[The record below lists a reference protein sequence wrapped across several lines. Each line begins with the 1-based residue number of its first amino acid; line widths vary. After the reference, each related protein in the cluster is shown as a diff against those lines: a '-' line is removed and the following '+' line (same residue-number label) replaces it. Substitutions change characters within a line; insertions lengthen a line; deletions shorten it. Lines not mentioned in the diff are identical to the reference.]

1 MNAPLVGP
9 ESARFSRTY
18 FTTAA
23 VVLGAISSAYAYFH
37 SPFTQLCDCSEDEAC
52 TIADT
57 TFADV
62 VLLNGTTIDSIETS
76 SNEAVKFCKQKIY
89 PFPPF
94 PRKQGSDVWM
104 TESQESLSRIYAWFC
119 LVILILYILGVLRY
133 HIVKFVISC
142 WKGTYKVSSN
152 ERV

>member
-76 SNEAVKFCKQKIY
+76 SNEVVKFCKQKIY

-104 TESQESLSRIYAWFC
+104 TESQESVNIVIGNFVVFLSLAYVVFIVFLFLARI
-119 LVILILYILGVLRY
+119 R
-133 HIVKFVISC
+133 
-142 WKGTYKVSSN
+142 KV
-152 ERV
+152 

>member
-1 MNAPLVGP
+1 M
-9 ESARFSRTY
+9 
-18 FTTAA
+18 
-23 VVLGAISSAYAYFH
+23 SSAYAYFH

-76 SNEAVKFCKQKIY
+76 SNEVVKFCKQAIN

-104 TESQESLSRIYAWFC
+104 TESQESLNIVYGYFVLFLSLAYVVFIVFLFLARI
-119 LVILILYILGVLRY
+119 R
-133 HIVKFVISC
+133 
-142 WKGTYKVSSN
+142 KV
-152 ERV
+152 

>member
-76 SNEAVKFCKQKIY
+76 SNEVVKFCKQKIY

-104 TESQESLSRIYAWFC
+104 TESQESLNIVIGNFVVFLSLAYVVFIVFLFLARI
-119 LVILILYILGVLRY
+119 R
-133 HIVKFVISC
+133 
-142 WKGTYKVSSN
+142 KV
-152 ERV
+152 